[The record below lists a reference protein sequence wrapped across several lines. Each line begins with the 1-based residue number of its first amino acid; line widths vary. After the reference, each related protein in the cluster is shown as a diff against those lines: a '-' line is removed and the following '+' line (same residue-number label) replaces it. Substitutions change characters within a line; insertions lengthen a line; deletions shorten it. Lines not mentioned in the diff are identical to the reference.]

1 MTDQFLQFIFS
12 IFKTYGIH
20 AGFLVGL
27 LYLFF
32 FKYVPEQA
40 SALKELVDSHDKRIR
55 DIVEQFSK
63 TLESDR
69 NNTKELFN
77 LFSTN
82 QEKIM
87 ATQEKFMNMILEK
100 MNNALDTKK
109 EEN

>member
-1 MTDQFLQFIFS
+1 MTGQFLQFIFS

-109 EEN
+109 DAN

>member
-87 ATQEKFMNMILEK
+87 STQEKFMNMILEK

-109 EEN
+109 DAN

>member
-1 MTDQFLQFIFS
+1 MTDQFLEFIFN

-20 AGFLVGL
+20 AGFLIGL

-55 DIVEQFSK
+55 DVVDQFSK
-63 TLESDR
+63 TLEADR

-77 LFSTN
+77 LFSAN

-87 ATQEKFMNMILEK
+87 TTQEKFMNMILEK
-100 MNNALDTKK
+100 MNDAFDVKK
-109 EEN
+109 E

>member
-1 MTDQFLQFIFS
+1 MTDQFLEFIFN

-20 AGFLVGL
+20 AGFIIGL

-55 DIVEQFSK
+55 DVVDQFSK
-63 TLESDR
+63 TLEADR

-77 LFSTN
+77 LFSAN

-87 ATQEKFMNMILEK
+87 ATHEKFMNMILEK
-100 MNNALDTKK
+100 INDEKKKKK
-109 EEN
+109 E

>member
-1 MTDQFLQFIFS
+1 M
-12 IFKTYGIH
+12 
-20 AGFLVGL
+20 
-27 LYLFF
+27 YLFF

-109 EEN
+109 DAN

>member
-1 MTDQFLQFIFS
+1 MN
-12 IFKTYGIH
+12 
-20 AGFLVGL
+20 
-27 LYLFF
+27 
-32 FKYVPEQA
+32 
-40 SALKELVDSHDKRIR
+40 ELVDSHDKRIR
-55 DIVEQFSK
+55 DVVEQFSK

>member
-12 IFKTYGIH
+12 VFKTYGIH

-109 EEN
+109 DAN

>member
-12 IFKTYGIH
+12 VFKTYGIH

-87 ATQEKFMNMILEK
+87 STQEKFMNMILEK

>member
-12 IFKTYGIH
+12 VFKTYGIH

-55 DIVEQFSK
+55 DIDEQFSK

-109 EEN
+109 DAN

>member
-1 MTDQFLQFIFS
+1 MTDQFLEFIFN

-20 AGFLVGL
+20 AGFLIGL

-55 DIVEQFSK
+55 DVVEQFSK
-63 TLESDR
+63 TLEADR

-87 ATQEKFMNMILEK
+87 ATHEKFMNMILEK
-100 MNNALDTKK
+100 MNDALDTKK
-109 EEN
+109 E